1 MLMLMLSGFP
11 VRPVMV
17 LMVTVALMQLWCD
30 LDKSSSLR
38 NQTFNE
44 SSSVPDIC
52 FYPEVVS
59 VLEPRPSA
67 PRPPSA
73 SAQTQRG
80 GRPILEP
87 PAGAASTELT

>member
-1 MLMLMLSGFP
+1 MLSSFP

-17 LMVTVALMQLWCD
+17 LMVTVALTQLWCD
-30 LDKSSSLR
+30 FDKSSSLR

-52 FYPEVVS
+52 FYPEVAS
-59 VLEPRPSA
+59 VLQPRPSA
-67 PRPPSA
+67 PRPSSA

-80 GRPILEP
+80 VVQSS
-87 PAGAASTELT
+87 AGAASRCPVSNTELT